1 MAGLARTKLGMSRVI
16 GFTVGD
22 FAFNLY
28 WQSISLYLLF
38 FYTDA
43 VGLSA
48 ASAGLIYMIASI
60 FDATIDPL
68 MGAIADRT
76 RTRWGRYRPY
86 LLFGGPFAG
95 IAFVLLYFKPDLA
108 GSALAAWMLGT
119 HILFRIAYTVVSIP
133 YTAMSA
139 RITPNSGER
148 GSIAGARIIFA
159 TLAGLTIAITTQ
171 PLAAHFGGT
180 VDSPHGYLIAA
191 VLFAAVATMIFP
203 IVFAATREPD
213 GDVHEIVP
221 HNLSEYWQALKGN
234 RALWTLLAAIC
245 AGVMCSTALGKSI
258 LYYFKY
264 YLHDE
269 AQARTALSLCAA
281 SGLVVVPVWM
291 LVTRWIGKRNACLA
305 AVVWG
310 LAGLAWFAIIDVR
323 TTALAIGFFLWMQ
336 VTGLGLALGFW
347 SILPDTVEY
356 GEWRSGRRTE
366 SFVFGLGQF
375 FLKVALGLGAGLFGW
390 LLGLIGYHAN
400 VAQSAETLARMKVLM
415 TALPALGLVI
425 AGVAMFFYPLRGKR
439 HDEIVAELEAQ
450 RRVVANEA

>member
-1 MAGLARTKLGMSRVI
+1 MAGMARSKLGAGRVI

-48 ASAGLIYMIASI
+48 GAAGLIYMIASI

-86 LLFGGPFAG
+86 VLFGGPFVG
-95 IAFVLLYFKPDLA
+95 VAFVLLYFKPDLA
-108 GSALAAWMLGT
+108 GSALAAWMLGA
-119 HILFRIAYTVVSIP
+119 HVLFRIAYTLVSIP

-139 RITPNSGER
+139 RITRNSGER
-148 GSIAGARIIFA
+148 GSIAGGRIIFA
-159 TLAGLTIAITTQ
+159 TLAGLTIAVTTQ
-171 PLAAHFGGT
+171 PLAAHFSGGSAT
-180 VDSPHGYLIAA
+180 RGYLIAA
-191 VLFAAVATMIFP
+191 AIFAAVATIIFP
-203 IVFAATREPD
+203 IVVAATREPE
-213 GDVHEIVP
+213 GETSEVVP
-221 HNLSEYWQALKGN
+221 HSMREYWQALKGN
-234 RALWTLLAAIC
+234 RALWIMLAAIC
-245 AGVMCSTALGKSI
+245 AGQMCSTSLGKSL

-269 AQARTALSLCAA
+269 ASARTALSLSAA
-281 SGLVVVPVWM
+281 SGLIIVPIWM
-291 LVTRWIGKRNACLA
+291 VVTRWIGKRNAFLT
-305 AVVWG
+305 AVAWG
-310 LAGLAWFAIIDVR
+310 LAGLAWFAVTDVR
-323 TTALAIGFFLWMQ
+323 STGLMIGFFLWMQ

-356 GEWRSGRRTE
+356 GEWRSGQRTE

-400 VAQSAETLARMKVLM
+400 VAQSAETLGRMKMLM

-425 AGVAMFFYPLRGKR
+425 AGGAMLFYPLRGKR
-439 HDEIVAELEAQ
+439 HDEIVAELEA
-450 RRVVANEA
+450 RRNTVVAEH

>member
-1 MAGLARTKLGMSRVI
+1 MAGQARSTLGAGRVI

-48 ASAGLIYMIASI
+48 GAAGLIYMIASI
-60 FDATIDPL
+60 FDAAIDPL

-86 LLFGGPFAG
+86 VLFGGPFVAVT
-95 IAFVLLYFKPDLA
+95 FVLLYFKPDLA
-108 GSALAAWMLGT
+108 GSALAAWMLGA
-119 HILFRIAYTVVSIP
+119 HILFRVAYTFVSIP

-139 RITPNSGER
+139 RITRNSGER
-148 GSIAGARIIFA
+148 GSIAGGRIIFA
-159 TLAGLTIAITTQ
+159 TLAGLTVAVTTQ
-171 PLAAHFGGT
+171 PLAAQFAGGST
-180 VDSPHGYLIAA
+180 TRGYLIVAA
-191 VLFAAVATMIFP
+191 IFAAIATIIFP
-203 IVFAATREPD
+203 IVVAATREPED
-213 GDVHEIVP
+213 EVADIVP
-221 HNLSEYWQALKGN
+221 HSLAEYWQALKGN
-234 RALWTLLAAIC
+234 RALWIMLAAIC
-245 AGVMCSTALGKSI
+245 AGQMCSTSLGKSL

-269 AQARTALSLCAA
+269 AQARTALSLSAA
-281 SGLVVVPVWM
+281 SGLIIVPIWM
-291 LVTRWIGKRNACLA
+291 VVTRWIGKRNAFLT

-310 LAGLAWFAIIDVR
+310 LAGLAWFAVTDVR
-323 TTALAIGFFLWMQ
+323 SSGLMIGFFLWMQ

-400 VAQSAETLARMKVLM
+400 VAQSAETLGRMKVLM
-415 TALPALGLVI
+415 TALPAIGLVI
-425 AGVAMFFYPLRGKR
+425 AGGAMLFYPLRGKR
-439 HDEIVAELEAQ
+439 HDEIVAELEA
-450 RRVVANEA
+450 RRNTVVAEH